1 MRGDD
6 KQQLDVFSYVSPEQ
20 RVPQDHPLRA
30 LRVMTDAALRELQ
43 PRFNKVYAKTGRPSI
58 APEKLLR
65 ALLLQALYSVRSER
79 MLMEQL
85 DYNLLF
91 RWFVGLNMD
100 DAIWDVTVFTKN
112 RERLLDG
119 DIAEAFFQAVLQ
131 QARERSLLSDEHFT
145 VDGTLLEAWASVKSY
160 QRKDGKNAVPPDDP
174 GNATVDF
181 HGEKRSNQT
190 HASKTDPDAKMA
202 RKGKGKEAKLSYNG
216 NLLVENRHGLIVN
229 SEAFEANGTAERD
242 AALVMLEQIPGTKQV
257 TVGGD
262 KGYDTADFVA
272 ECRNLKVTPHVAQN
286 LERPGG
292 SAIDART
299 TQHPGYAISQRKRK
313 RIEECFGWLKTIA
326 LLRKVRHRG
335 VFKVGWVFTF
345 AAAAY
350 NLVRLR
356 RVVVT
361 LDRRIRELCAE
372 AVAMKDADA
381 LRPIMH
387 ELRDALH
394 QHNDELKHIIAEYP
408 FL

>member
-1 MRGDD
+1 MRGKDER
-6 KQQLDVFSYVSPEQ
+6 QLDVFSYISPEQ
-20 RVPQDHPLRA
+20 RVPQDHPLRS
-30 LRVMTDAALRELQ
+30 LRAMTDEALQQLR
-43 PRFNKVYAKTGRPSI
+43 PRFNRLYAKTGRPSI

-100 DAIWDVTVFTKN
+100 DSIWDVTVFTKN

-119 DIAEAFFQAVLQ
+119 DIAEVFFQAVLT

-160 QRKDGKNAVPPDDP
+160 QRKDGKPMAPPDDP

-181 HGEKRSNQT
+181 HGEKRSNET
-190 HASKTDPDAKMA
+190 HASKTDPNAKMA

-216 NLLVENRHGLIVN
+216 NLLVENRNGLIVN
-229 SEAFEANGTAERD
+229 TEVFEANGTAERD

-262 KGYDTADFVA
+262 KAYDTADFVA

-299 TQHPGYAISQRKRK
+299 TQHVGYAISQRKRK

-335 VFKVGWVFTF
+335 IFKVAWNFTF

-350 NLVRLR
+350 NL
-356 RVVVT
+356 
-361 LDRRIRELCAE
+361 IRMRNLT
-372 AVAMKDADA
+372 
-381 LRPIMH
+381 I
-387 ELRDALH
+387 
-394 QHNDELKHIIAEYP
+394 QTT
-408 FL
+408 

>member
-6 KQQLDVFSYVSPEQ
+6 GQQLGVFSYVSVED
-20 RVPQDHPLRA
+20 RIGKDHPLRA
-30 LRVMTDAALRELQ
+30 IRGMVEEALGGLSKH
-43 PRFNKVYAKTGRPSI
+43 FDTLYAVGGRPSI

-100 DAIWDVTVFTKN
+100 DSIWDVTVFTKN

-119 DIAEAFFQAVLQ
+119 DIAEAFFQAVLR
-131 QARERSLLSDEHFT
+131 QAREQDLLSDEHFT
-145 VDGTLLEAWASVKSY
+145 VDGTLLEAWASLKSF
-160 QRKDGKNAVPPDDP
+160 QRKDGKPPVPPDDP
-174 GNATVDF
+174 GNPTIDF

-190 HASKTDPDAKMA
+190 HESKTDPDAKMA

-229 SEAFEANGTAERD
+229 TEVFEANGTAERD

-335 VFKVGWVFTF
+335 IFKVGWVFTF
-345 AAAAY
+345 AATAY
-350 NLVRLR
+350 NLVRMRNL
-356 RVVVT
+356 
-361 LDRRIRELCAE
+361 
-372 AVAMKDADA
+372 AMQAT
-381 LRPIMH
+381 
-387 ELRDALH
+387 
-394 QHNDELKHIIAEYP
+394 
-408 FL
+408 

>member
-1 MRGDD
+1 MD
-6 KQQLDVFSYVSPEQ
+6 KTSEQLDVFSYISPEQ

-30 LRVMTDAALRELQ
+30 LRNMTDEALRELQ
-43 PRFNKVYAKTGRPSI
+43 PRFRGLYAKTGRPSI

-79 MLMEQL
+79 LLMEQL

-131 QARERSLLSDEHFT
+131 QARERRLLSDEHFT

-160 QRKDGKNAVPPDDP
+160 QRKDAKKTVSPDDP

-190 HASKTDPDAKMA
+190 HQSKTDPDAKMA

-216 NLLVENRHGLIVN
+216 NLLVENRNGLIVN
-229 SEAFEANGTAERD
+229 TQVFEANGTAERD
-242 AALVMLEQIPGTKQV
+242 AALVMLEQIPGTKPV

-272 ECRNLKVTPHVAQN
+272 ECRNMKVTPHVAQN

-299 TQHPGYAISQRKRK
+299 THHAGYAISQRKRK
-313 RIEECFGWLKTIA
+313 RVEECFGWLNTIA
-326 LLRKVRHRG
+326 LLRKLRHHGDLQSRMVLHLCRG
-335 VFKVGWVFTF
+335 C
-345 AAAAY
+345 
-350 NLVRLR
+350 L
-356 RVVVT
+356 
-361 LDRRIRELCAE
+361 
-372 AVAMKDADA
+372 
-381 LRPIMH
+381 
-387 ELRDALH
+387 
-394 QHNDELKHIIAEYP
+394 
-408 FL
+408 

>member
-1 MRGDD
+1 MRGKDE
-6 KQQLDVFSYVSPEQ
+6 QQLDAFSYVSPEQ
-20 RVPQDHPLRA
+20 RVPQDHPLRP
-30 LRVMTDAALRELQ
+30 LRAMTDEALRELQ
-43 PRFNKVYAKTGRPSI
+43 PRFNELYAKTGRPSI

-79 MLMEQL
+79 LLMEQL

-100 DAIWDVTVFTKN
+100 DTIWDVTVFTKN

-119 DIAEAFFQAVLQ
+119 DIAEAFFQAVLR
-131 QARERSLLSDEHFT
+131 QARERRLLSDEHFT

-160 QRKDGKNAVPPDDP
+160 QRKDAKNVVPPDDP

-181 HGEKRSNQT
+181 HGEKQSNLT

-216 NLLVENRHGLIVN
+216 NLLVENRNGLIVN
-229 SEAFEANGTAERD
+229 TQVFEANGTAERD
-242 AALVMLEQIPGTKQV
+242 AALVMLEQIPGTRQV

-262 KGYDTADFVA
+262 KAYDTADFVA
-272 ECRNLKVTPHVAQN
+272 ECRHLKVTPHVAQN

-299 TQHPGYAISQRKRK
+299 TQHAGYAISERKRK
-313 RIEECFGWLKTIA
+313 RVEECFGWLKTIA

-335 VFKVGWVFTF
+335 IYKVGWNFTF
-345 AAAAY
+345 AAAVY

-356 RVVVT
+356 NLT
-361 LDRRIRELCAE
+361 LQAT
-372 AVAMKDADA
+372 
-381 LRPIMH
+381 
-387 ELRDALH
+387 
-394 QHNDELKHIIAEYP
+394 
-408 FL
+408 

>member
-1 MRGDD
+1 
-6 KQQLDVFSYVSPEQ
+6 L
-20 RVPQDHPLRA
+20 
-30 LRVMTDAALRELQ
+30 
-43 PRFNKVYAKTGRPSI
+43 YAKTGRPSI

-100 DAIWDVTVFTKN
+100 DSIWDVTVFTKN

-119 DIAEAFFQAVLQ
+119 DIAEVFFQAVLT
-131 QARERSLLSDEHFT
+131 QARKRSLLSDEHFT

-160 QRKDGKNAVPPDDP
+160 QRKDGKPMTPPDDP

-181 HGEKRSNQT
+181 HGEKRSNET
-190 HASKTDPDAKMA
+190 HASKTDPNAKMA

-216 NLLVENRHGLIVN
+216 NLLVENRNGLIVN
-229 SEAFEANGTAERD
+229 TEVFEANGTAERD

-262 KGYDTADFVA
+262 KAYDTAEFVA

-299 TQHPGYAISQRKRK
+299 TQHVGYAISQRKRK

-335 VFKVGWVFTF
+335 IFKVAWNFTF

-350 NLVRLR
+350 NL
-356 RVVVT
+356 
-361 LDRRIRELCAE
+361 IRMRNLTIQAT
-372 AVAMKDADA
+372 
-381 LRPIMH
+381 
-387 ELRDALH
+387 
-394 QHNDELKHIIAEYP
+394 
-408 FL
+408 

>member
-1 MRGDD
+1 MRGKDE
-6 KQQLDVFSYVSPEQ
+6 QQLDVFSYVSPEQ
-20 RVPQDHPLRA
+20 RVPQDHPLRSLRAMTDEA
-30 LRVMTDAALRELQ
+30 LRDLQ
-43 PRFNKVYAKTGRPSI
+43 PRFNKLYAKTGRPSI

-79 MLMEQL
+79 LLMEQL

-100 DAIWDVTVFTKN
+100 
-112 RERLLDG
+112 
-119 DIAEAFFQAVLQ
+119 Q
-131 QARERSLLSDEHFT
+131 QARERNLLSDEHFT

-160 QRKDGKNAVPPDDP
+160 QRKDAKNAVPPDDP

-216 NLLVENRHGLIVN
+216 NLLVENRNGLIVN
-229 SEAFEANGTAERD
+229 TEVFEANGTAERD

-262 KGYDTADFVA
+262 KAYDTAAFVA

-299 TQHPGYAISQRKRK
+299 TQHAGYAISQRRRK
-313 RIEECFGWLKTIA
+313 RVEECFGWLKTIA
-326 LLRKVRHRG
+326 LLRMVRHRG

-356 RVVVT
+356 NLIT
-361 LDRRIRELCAE
+361 QAT
-372 AVAMKDADA
+372 
-381 LRPIMH
+381 
-387 ELRDALH
+387 
-394 QHNDELKHIIAEYP
+394 
-408 FL
+408 